1 MLKFSRALF
10 ATLVCLS
17 LVTAGA
23 QAATF
28 SFAADDNDD
37 GFSIGYGGGGQNYVG
52 ESLREDYDRLIQND
66 FIVDINGQPPGGIT
80 TFPNATFEFDA
91 LITEYAALA
100 FAGSVVHHWTLGGP
114 NYRGGPNFVVKDAS
128 GVDIL
133 TINFSKALMT
143 SYSSSFATMGRSA
156 TIHGNVDTDPGLT
169 FIAGPALTAA
179 TGLTSADLLIDEDF
193 ALTLTAIHPSR
204 GGGAVPLID
213 LPQDDQTSIKVPE
226 EFAAEVSFSAEAL
239 PEPASLALLGIGTLV
254 LLRSRRG

>member
-37 GFSIGYGGGGQNYVG
+37 GFSIHVAPTLLIEGTSFDFYG
-52 ESLREDYDRLIQND
+52 EIEND
-66 FIVDINGQPPGGIT
+66 FIVDVNGQPPGGTT
-80 TFPNATFEFDA
+80 TFTDAIFEFDA
-91 LITEYAALA
+91 TFTEYAALA
-100 FAGSVVHHWTLGGP
+100 FGGHVVHHWTLGGP
-114 NYRGGPNFVVKDAS
+114 ALAGPSFVVKDAS
-128 GVDIL
+128 GVEIL
-133 TINFSKALMT
+133 TIHFQDALMT
-143 SYSSSFATMGRSA
+143 SFSSSFTTLGGSA
-156 TIHGNVDTDPGLT
+156 TIHGNADTDAGLT
-169 FIAGPALTAA
+169 FVAGPALTAA